1 MQYGCIGLLKAIDR
15 FDPAYNVRFST
26 YAVPIIMGEVRR
38 FLRDDGPVH
47 ISRTIHDNALRVERF
62 REKYV
67 QETGSE
73 PTLSKIGE
81 ETKLS
86 REDVLLAVNANHRV
100 RSLSEPVNGESELRL
115 MDVIGEERMGEVD
128 SRLMLKKLLMELEP
142 EERTIIIRR
151 YFHAHTQSA
160 IARDMG
166 ISQVQVSR
174 LEGRIIKRM
183 RARAEGG

>member
-1 MQYGCIGLLKAIDR
+1 MQENLPLVHYVVKRFRDRGTEYEDLVQYGCIGLIKAIDR
-15 FDPAYNVRFST
+15 FDPGYNVRFST

-67 QETGSE
+67 QENGSE
-73 PTLSKIGE
+73 PTLSQIGE

-115 MDVIGEERMGEVD
+115 MDVIGEERMGSLRCRS
-128 SRLMLKKLLMELEP
+128 SR
-142 EERTIIIRR
+142 RAITRS
-151 YFHAHTQSA
+151 SA
-160 IARDMG
+160 
-166 ISQVQVSR
+166 
-174 LEGRIIKRM
+174 
-183 RARAEGG
+183 